1 MVRTCNG
8 SYEVKASFQ
17 SPTERFPRAYLA
29 IASFS
34 FLVKISVRKR
44 AKSTPQISGSR
55 EQA

>member
-29 IASFS
+29 IASS
-34 FLVKISVRKR
+34 SSLVKISVRKR